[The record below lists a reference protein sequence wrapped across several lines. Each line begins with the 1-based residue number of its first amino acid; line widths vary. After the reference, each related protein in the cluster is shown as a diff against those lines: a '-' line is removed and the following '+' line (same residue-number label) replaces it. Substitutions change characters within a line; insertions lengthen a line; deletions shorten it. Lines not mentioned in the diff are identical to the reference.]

1 MPYEYLLEYSGL
13 NVLTKQCGNYLKT
26 NTILTN
32 IPINEIETLHLIPNG
47 YIEVNI
53 LNSVSES
60 ALKY

>member
-1 MPYEYLLEYSGL
+1 M
-13 NVLTKQCGNYLKT
+13 LTKQYGNYLKT
-26 NTILTN
+26 NKILTN

-60 ALKY
+60 ALKF